1 LSLVTVEWQ
10 DFRKIYPWQKYSAG
24 MEEAQSVAPAQNA
37 FFSSRTDSP
46 SKLNPGLV
54 TPRIIKEMVRDG
66 IFYAL
71 GMLLVAAILWW
82 LTVPV
87 FAILPILLAVFCM
100 WFFRDPDRRIPA
112 EPGLLVSPADG
123 KVTDIAPTQMDGKP
137 CTRISIFLN
146 VFDVHVNRSPIAG
159 VIKEVVYQ
167 RGKFINAMDAASV
180 DANEQNIVS
189 VEGEGMTVMFK
200 QIAGLI
206 ARRIIFDFKAG
217 DTLARGQRV
226 GLIKF
231 GSRTD
236 VIFPLPHDLE
246 VRVGDRVRGGSTVLA
261 RMRIPQPDNLPPAP
275 GDTGS
280 AKSAAQ
286 KSGVTQ

>member
-1 LSLVTVEWQ
+1 
-10 DFRKIYPWQKYSAG
+10 
-24 MEEAQSVAPAQNA
+24 
-37 FFSSRTDSP
+37 
-46 SKLNPGLV
+46 
-54 TPRIIKEMVRDG
+54 MVRDG

-87 FAILPILLAVFCM
+87 FAIVPILLAVFCL
-100 WFFRDPDRRIPA
+100 WFFRDPDRRIPT

-123 KVTDIAPTQMDGKP
+123 KITDIVPTQMDGKP

-159 VIKEVVYQ
+159 VIREVVYQ
-167 RGKFINAMDAASV
+167 RGKFVNAMDTASV

-206 ARRIIFDFKAG
+206 ARRIIFNFKAG

-236 VIFPLPHDLE
+236 VIFPLPHDLD
-246 VRVGDRVRGGSTVLA
+246 VRVGDRVKGGSTVLA
-261 RMRIPQPDNLPPAP
+261 RMRIAQPDNLPPAP
-275 GDTGS
+275 ADTRS
-280 AKSAAQ
+280 AKSGAQ